1 MMQIKTKILGL
12 MLCLS
17 YVPFSAASA
26 EQLQAQLDNDLEP
39 LMKKVVEWRHDLH
52 QFPELSNREF
62 KTSKK
67 VENHLRSLGLEVTTG
82 IAHTGV
88 VAILKGGKPGPLVA
102 LRADMDGLPVTEMT
116 GLSFASAQTDT
127 YNGQEVGVMHACGH
141 DAHVAILMG
150 VAEFLTSVRD
160 ELAGSV
166 MFIFQPAEEG
176 APVGEEGGA
185 KLMLKEGI
193 WKTNK
198 PDVIFGLHVTNA
210 PHGIIGYRE
219 GPFMAASDAWKFTIK
234 GRQAHGSTPWE
245 SIDPIM
251 VAFQI
256 GNNIQTIISRK
267 LNLTESPAVISV
279 GSIHGGVRSNI
290 IPDVVEM
297 EGTIRTFDPAIREQI
312 FIELRKIAETTAAMA
327 GATVEVL
334 LPNGDNYPVTVNDP
348 DLTQRV
354 LPTLRDIVGKDMVYR
369 SGRSMGAE
377 DFSFFAQQV
386 PGFYFYLGV
395 NKIGADLSST
405 AGNHSPLFIIDDG
418 ALPVGVKALTH
429 MTIDYLNGGF

>member
-17 YVPFSAASA
+17 YVPFSAAST

-354 LPTLRDIVGKDMVYR
+354 LPMLRDIVGKDMVYR

-429 MTIDYLNGGF
+429 MTIDDLNGGF

>member
-17 YVPFSAASA
+17 YVPFSAAST

-102 LRADMDGLPVTEMT
+102 LRADMDGFPVREMT

>member
-17 YVPFSAASA
+17 YVPFSAAST
-26 EQLQAQLDNDLEP
+26 EQLLAQLDNDLEP

>member
-17 YVPFSAASA
+17 YVPTSAAST

-67 VENHLRSLGLEVTTG
+67 VEDHLRSLGLKVTTG

-102 LRADMDGLPVTEMT
+102 LRADMDGLPVREMT

-185 KLMLKEGI
+185 ALMLKEGI
-193 WKTNK
+193 WKINK

-256 GNNIQTIISRK
+256 GSNIQTIVSRK

-312 FIELRKIAETTAAMA
+312 LIEMRKIAETTAAMA

-395 NKIGADLSST
+395 NKIGADLAST

-418 ALPVGVKALTH
+418 ALPVGVKALAH
-429 MTIDYLNGGF
+429 LTIEYLNGGM

>member
-17 YVPFSAASA
+17 YVPFSAAST

-67 VENHLRSLGLEVTTG
+67 VEKHLRSLGLEVTTG

-102 LRADMDGLPVTEMT
+102 LRADMDGLPVREMT

-312 FIELRKIAETTAAMA
+312 LIEMRKIAKTTAAMA

>member
-17 YVPFSAASA
+17 YVPTSAAST

-185 KLMLKEGI
+185 ALMLKEGI
-193 WKTNK
+193 WKINK

-297 EGTIRTFDPAIREQI
+297 EGTIRTFDPAIRE
-312 FIELRKIAETTAAMA
+312 
-327 GATVEVL
+327 
-334 LPNGDNYPVTVNDP
+334 
-348 DLTQRV
+348 
-354 LPTLRDIVGKDMVYR
+354 
-369 SGRSMGAE
+369 
-377 DFSFFAQQV
+377 
-386 PGFYFYLGV
+386 
-395 NKIGADLSST
+395 
-405 AGNHSPLFIIDDG
+405 
-418 ALPVGVKALTH
+418 
-429 MTIDYLNGGF
+429 

>member
-1 MMQIKTKILGL
+1 MQIKTKNLGL

>member
-17 YVPFSAASA
+17 YVPFSAAST

-256 GNNIQTIISRK
+256 GNNIQTIVSRK

>member
-1 MMQIKTKILGL
+1 MQIKTKILGL

-17 YVPFSAASA
+17 YVPFSAAST

-429 MTIDYLNGGF
+429 LTIDYLNGGM

>member
-1 MMQIKTKILGL
+1 MQIKTKILGL

>member
-17 YVPFSAASA
+17 YVPFSAAST
-26 EQLQAQLDNDLEP
+26 EQLLAQLDNDLEP

-67 VENHLRSLGLEVTTG
+67 VEDHLRSLGLKVTTG

-102 LRADMDGLPVTEMT
+102 LRADMDGLPVREMT

-185 KLMLKEGI
+185 ALMLKEGI
-193 WKTNK
+193 WKINK

-256 GNNIQTIISRK
+256 GTNIQTIVSRK